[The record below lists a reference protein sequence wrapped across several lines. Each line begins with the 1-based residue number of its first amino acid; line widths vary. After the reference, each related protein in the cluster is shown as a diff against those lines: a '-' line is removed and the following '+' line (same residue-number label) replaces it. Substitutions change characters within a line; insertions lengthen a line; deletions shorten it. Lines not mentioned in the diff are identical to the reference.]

1 MADDNW
7 PKHANGENKTIGEMT
22 EEERRPIL
30 RAAFLRSKIGARF
43 PEYKDAFKE
52 PTIGS

>member
-1 MADDNW
+1 MTDDTW
-7 PKHANGENKTIGEMT
+7 PKHASGENKTIGEMA

-43 PEYKDAFKE
+43 PQYKDAFKE
-52 PTIGS
+52 HAS